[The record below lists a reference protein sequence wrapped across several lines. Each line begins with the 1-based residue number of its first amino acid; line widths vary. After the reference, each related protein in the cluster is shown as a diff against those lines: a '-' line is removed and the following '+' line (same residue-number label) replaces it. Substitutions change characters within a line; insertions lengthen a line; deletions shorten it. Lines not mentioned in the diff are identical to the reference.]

1 MLGTWNML
9 CKVWKLFHL
18 RQIYISFGNI
28 VSDKVANIGAL
39 KQNLGGTAGKLMP
52 IQSTVILQWVFFSC
66 FGLFT
71 KCLYAQPVQQKFAP
85 GRSNGYVLLLLSHPS
100 AQGPWAG
107 HEAGKY
113 FLFILYLVLFGVWSE
128 RWLFACRWPACRE
141 KHEQIVTSDFSAN
154 AV

>member
-1 MLGTWNML
+1 MLGTWNIL

-39 KQNLGGTAGKLMP
+39 KQNFGWNCWKADAHTEHSYTAV
-52 IQSTVILQWVFFSC
+52 S
-66 FGLFT
+66 
-71 KCLYAQPVQQKFAP
+71 
-85 GRSNGYVLLLLSHPS
+85 VLLLLWPFHQVFVCTACAAEVCPRQEQWICAAPSVPPS

-107 HEAGKY
+107 HEAGNY